1 MRVSEKH
8 KNKHKNTVRIY
19 DYISSFFPNQLL
31 QVQNF
36 TQILHDNYLKQKIVQ
51 KIKFN

>member
-19 DYISSFFPNQLL
+19 DYISPFFPNQLL

-36 TQILHDNYLKQKIVQ
+36 TQILDNYLKQKIVQ
-51 KIKFN
+51 KTKFN